1 MNSEEALRF
10 VESHG
15 VVLAS
20 ANGPVPRMS
29 EVIAGESM
37 HGSWWGHPKV
47 GEIYATLGSLQESP
61 DVLVCRV
68 VVGKITFVHRLTLAR
83 AHSCRPPIPI
93 GAPRHDRAAPRQ
105 SGRHENCRT
114 PVPLWADADSLER
127 STMPAS
133 KRPST
138 PWATGPMRGRQP
150 PHRVHVDAAKEHVAW
165 PLTTQ
170 STSP

>member
-15 VVLAS
+15 VALAA
-20 ANGPVPRMS
+20 ANGPVPRVS

-68 VVGKITFVHRLTLAR
+68 VVGEITFVHRLPGP
-83 AHSCRPPIPI
+83 AHSRRPPIPI
-93 GAPRHDRAAPRQ
+93 GAPRHDRAAPSPIGTPRALPDTG
-105 SGRHENCRT
+105 SPLDGRGLPRT
-114 PVPLWADADSLER
+114 LNDA
-127 STMPAS
+127 AS
-133 KRPST
+133 ERPST
-138 PWATGPMRGRQP
+138 PWATGPHERSPATPPGSRRRGEGTR
-150 PHRVHVDAAKEHVAW
+150 RVAAHDSV
-165 PLTTQ
+165 
-170 STSP
+170 TSP